1 MMHIPVMSKRKIG
14 TAVAA
19 VLLVSGFVYLWTYR
33 DAPPANQCE
42 SDCMNDSGGKAWCAD
57 YCKNAGAYGPAKTK

>member
-14 TAVAA
+14 AAVAA
-19 VLLVSGFVYLWTYR
+19 VLLVWGFVYLWRYR

-42 SDCMNDSGGKAWCAD
+42 SDCMNDSGGKAWCAA
-57 YCKNAGAYGPAKTK
+57 YCKKASAYGPAKTK